1 MSPCGDLRVNV
12 AMALPIYRRTVYH
25 ASRDGQSP
33 LWVKSRQCATRKPM
47 SALCQQRTSACLFDH
62 LVGTG
67 EKRWRHGKTK
77 RPSGLKID
85 HQFKLGRRLHRQI
98 GRLLAL
104 EDAIDIA
111 GRLTVL
117 VDKSEP
123 YDTRPPEAA
132 KTCS

>member
-1 MSPCGDLRVNV
+1 MCNAQANV
-12 AMALPIYRRTVYH
+12 RFVPTADIGVLI
-25 ASRDGQSP
+25 
-33 LWVKSRQCATRKPM
+33 
-47 SALCQQRTSACLFDH
+47 DH

-117 VDKSEP
+117 VDKIR
-123 YDTRPPEAA
+123 TIRHEAA
-132 KTCS
+132 GGGGACS